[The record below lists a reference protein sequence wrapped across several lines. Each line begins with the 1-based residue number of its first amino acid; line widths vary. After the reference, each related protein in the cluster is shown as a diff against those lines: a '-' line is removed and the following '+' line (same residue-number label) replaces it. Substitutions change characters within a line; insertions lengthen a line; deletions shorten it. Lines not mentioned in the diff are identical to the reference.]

1 MAVAAGGYEPTT
13 FDNLGDAIDRAGDA
27 DAPALIDLGG
37 GAAPRVYSYREIDA
51 LAGAAARG
59 LLRAGPPLRRARRDP
74 VGQPR
79 RISRRLSRHY
89 ARRTGRGA
97 GQLEAAREQPSS

>member
-13 FDNLGDAIDRAGDA
+13 FDNLGDAIDRAGDP

-51 LAGAAARG
+51 LAGATARG
-59 LLRAGPPLRRARRDP
+59 LLARGLDPRRARRDP

-79 RISRRLSRHY
+79 RVSRRLSRHH
-89 ARRTGRGA
+89 ARRSGRGA
-97 GQLEAAREQPSS
+97 GQLEAAGEQPSS